1 LIYRNL
7 GKFPLDKRAI
17 LVYNNIKIE
26 QTLPHY
32 SLVGLLTMAVT
43 IKDVAERAGVTP
55 STVSRALNNRGRV
68 SPETRE
74 RVLRAARELGYR
86 PAMAGRGLALGRT
99 ENLGFLTHHRHTL
112 NPGSFYGG
120 VLAGVDSEAR
130 AHGFHVIF
138 SSDTSEKL
146 PAMVKERR
154 VDGLILAGCDIP
166 RDLIVA
172 LKAQEVPLVLV
183 DNHLN
188 KVDSVITDN
197 VGGAREA
204 VTHLIRLGHRE
215 IGFICEWFGD
225 LSFAERFEGYKIA
238 LREHGLPYDED
249 LVAEGLPREEG
260 SGYVAMRKL
269 LERHIPSAIFAAN
282 DKTAAEAIR
291 AIKEQGLRVPEDIA
305 VVGFD
310 DGSLAPH
317 TEPPLTTMRVFREKM
332 GALATRRLLEL
343 IEEPDQPPV
352 QIKLA
357 TQLIVRGSCGAKRL
371 TERR

>member
-1 LIYRNL
+1 
-7 GKFPLDKRAI
+7 
-17 LVYNNIKIE
+17 
-26 QTLPHY
+26 
-32 SLVGLLTMAVT
+32 MAVT
-43 IKDVAERAGVTP
+43 IKDVAERAGVAP

-99 ENLGFLTHHRHTL
+99 ENLGFITHHRHPL
-112 NPGSFYGG
+112 RPGYFYGE
-120 VLAGVDSEAR
+120 VLAGVDREAR
-130 AHGFHVIF
+130 ERGFHVIF
-138 SSDTSEKL
+138 SADVSENL
-146 PAMVKERR
+146 PAMVKEQR

-172 LKAQEVPLVLV
+172 LKARGVPLVLV
-183 DNHLN
+183 DNHLDE
-188 KVDSVITDN
+188 VDSIITDN

-204 VTHLIRLGHRE
+204 VTHLIRLGHRR

-225 LSFAERFEGYKIA
+225 LSFAERFEGYKLA
-238 LREHGLPYDED
+238 LREHGLPFDES
-249 LVAEGLPREEG
+249 LTAEGPPRQPK

-269 LERHIPSAIFAAN
+269 LERTIPSAVFAAN
-282 DKTAAEAIR
+282 DATAAEAIR
-291 AIKEQGLRVPEDIA
+291 AIKERGLKVPEDIA
-305 VVGFD
+305 LVGFD
-310 DGSLAPH
+310 DGSLAAH
-317 TEPPLTTMRVFREKM
+317 TEPPLTTVRVFREKM
-332 GALATRRLLEL
+332 GSIAVKRLLEL
-343 IEEPDQPPV
+343 IEDPDQPPV